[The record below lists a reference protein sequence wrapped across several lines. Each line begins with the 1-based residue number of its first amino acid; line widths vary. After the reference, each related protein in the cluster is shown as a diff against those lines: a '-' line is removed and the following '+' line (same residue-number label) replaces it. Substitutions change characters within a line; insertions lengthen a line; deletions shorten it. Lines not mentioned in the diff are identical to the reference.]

1 MALFMESAHIIL
13 ESGLS
18 AEPLDERRATR
29 CEENL
34 LLLPFTR
41 DTSHPESNG
50 QVHYSANPMSNE
62 GKGYKP
68 TPWSIQIPQKFHSQV
83 GEIDHK
89 AK

>member
-1 MALFMESAHIIL
+1 MALLMVSAHIIL
-13 ESGLS
+13 VAGLS

-29 CEENL
+29 CEEKL
-34 LLLPFTR
+34 LLLLFTR

-68 TPWSIQIPQKFHSQV
+68 TPRSIQIP
-83 GEIDHK
+83 HK
-89 AK
+89 NSIPRLEN